1 MNASASDK
9 MSSGASSL
17 IVPLHSAVT
26 FEPVGLVTNVFFD
39 DRNCQVH
46 GRVFSLYYP
55 ILSHLYYR
63 VIYCRVKWDGVST
76 RNDRRHNQILII
88 RQVFSVRSGGATGI
102 ISRGFLDEHNST
114 FRLADQGP
122 ICTIKLSPDQKVLAV
137 QRNKTDVQFIGVN
150 QLGSNGIFD
159 SRKENIHAVFL

>member
-1 MNASASDK
+1 
-9 MSSGASSL
+9 MSSAASSL
-17 IVPLHSAVT
+17 IAPLHSPVT

-39 DRNCQVH
+39 DRNCQVRANATRSENFLLLNPFVYH
-46 GRVFSLYYP
+46 VSIKCIKL
-55 ILSHLYYR
+55 
-63 VIYCRVKWDGVST
+63 WDVRLLKS
-76 RNDRRHNQILII
+76 DIWLLIQ
-88 RQVFSVRSGGATGI
+88 QVFSVRSGGATGI
-102 ISRGFLDEHNST
+102 ISRGFVDEHNST

-159 SRKENIHAVFL
+159 SRWE

>member
-1 MNASASDK
+1 MLFSNMGQYRSDEK
-9 MSSGASSL
+9 
-17 IVPLHSAVT
+17 
-26 FEPVGLVTNVFFD
+26 
-39 DRNCQVH
+39 RC
-46 GRVFSLYYP
+46 
-55 ILSHLYYR
+55 
-63 VIYCRVKWDGVST
+63 
-76 RNDRRHNQILII
+76 NQSLII

-159 SRKENIHAVFL
+159 SRKEKHDIFALST

>member
-1 MNASASDK
+1 
-9 MSSGASSL
+9 MSSAASSL
-17 IVPLHSAVT
+17 IAPLHSPVT

-39 DRNCQVH
+39 DRNCQV
-46 GRVFSLYYP
+46 RANA
-55 ILSHLYYR
+55 ILSENFLLLIRSYHASSFDCTYYEMLN
-63 VIYCRVKWDGVST
+63 CLKM
-76 RNDRRHNQILII
+76 ILNECVMGFLMIQ
-88 RQVFSVRSGGATGI
+88 QVFSVRSGGATGI
-102 ISRGFLDEHNST
+102 ISRGFVDEHNST

-159 SRKENIHAVFL
+159 SR